1 MKPFEIARLLPH
13 VFRQTMTRPDSPLS
27 ALIEVMSA
35 LHAPSESALEELDAF
50 FDPLRTPDR
59 FVPFLAGWMDLDRLF
74 DETFLISG
82 GSNGSPLPTGL
93 NRLRTLTAVAA
104 HLSRWRGTEKGLIAF
119 LEIATGAKGFAID
132 QPLRET
138 DAQPAPFH
146 IRVTAPAGVKVH
158 RRLIERIVESE
169 KPAYV
174 TWELTFRAPEPE
186 AE

>member
-1 MKPFEIARLLPH
+1 MKPSEIARLLPQ
-13 VFRQTMTRPDSPLS
+13 VFRQTMTTPANPLS
-27 ALIEVMSA
+27 ALVEVMSA
-35 LHAPSESALEELDAF
+35 LHAPSEAALEDVDAF

-59 FVPFLAGWMDLDRLF
+59 FVPFLAAWMDLDRLF
-74 DETFLISG
+74 DEPFRVSG
-82 GSNGSPLPTGL
+82 GKKGSPLPTGL
-93 NRLRTLTAVAA
+93 ERLRVLTAVAA

-138 DAQPAPFH
+138 DAQPTPFH
-146 IRVTAPAGVKVH
+146 IRVIAPGSVRVH

-174 TWELTFRAPEPE
+174 TWELSFAA
-186 AE
+186 AEREGD